1 MTAIAMILSA
11 RLLLLWTSV
20 GAFALAYLAMQTPD
34 IAKIG
39 ILVVWCVG
47 VVLPVAYLY
56 LRGNHGQSDG
66 S

>member
-11 RLLLLWTSV
+11 RILLLLSAL
-20 GAFALAYLAMQTPD
+20 GAFVIALLALPSPD
-34 IAKIG
+34 MGKLG
-39 ILVVWCVG
+39 VLVIYVTG
-47 VVLPVAYLY
+47 VVLPVAFLY